1 MVGCPRFGGHF
12 MSLPIS
18 EVVFA
23 AIVAAVRRYPDRWS
37 IEAQAIAIALA
48 TSGQVRPNEVE
59 ALLDYAEN
67 VAAAMRVVR
76 HLRRTSP

>member
-1 MVGCPRFGGHF
+1 

-23 AIVAAVRRYPDRWS
+23 AIVAAVRRFPNRWS
-37 IEAQAIAIALA
+37 LEAQAIAIDLA
-48 TSGQVRPNEVE
+48 TAEDSTPDKVE

-67 VAAAMRVVR
+67 VAVAMRVVR
-76 HLRRTSP
+76 ILRQPR